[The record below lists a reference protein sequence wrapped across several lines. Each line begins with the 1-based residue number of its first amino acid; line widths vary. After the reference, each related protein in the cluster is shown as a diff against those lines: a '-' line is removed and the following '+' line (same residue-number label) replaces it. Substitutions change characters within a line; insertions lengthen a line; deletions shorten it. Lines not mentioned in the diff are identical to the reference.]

1 MKEKIQRT
9 EAEID
14 QVLMEAEEGRSPSG
28 SKFPG
33 MSYEEGI
40 LAMYRWLT
48 DDADQI
54 ECHPME
60 S

>member
-14 QVLMEAEEGRSPSG
+14 QVLMEAEEGLSTG

-40 LAMYRWLT
+40 LAMYKWLT